1 MIKVIKVNRK
11 KVALAV
17 LAFLGIALCVVG
29 FSGVSKKVA
38 GMFGKS
44 EPASISISQ
53 PEQPQNPSL
62 TGDATTE
69 DNNDLTSEQALEGTQ
84 DAKEAETT
92 QGDIAN
98 PEAFFVEYRMDR
110 ERARGKQV
118 ELLREV
124 MASSSI
130 DEETRK
136 TAHEKFLD
144 ISSSISKEMEL
155 ENLLRARGFQD
166 AAVFLDGNSVTVVV
180 QPGPREAAA
189 EDNTD
194 LAQLVAKS
202 TGVTEDNV
210 IIITKDF

>member
-1 MIKVIKVNRK
+1 MIKINRK
-11 KVALAV
+11 KIALGL
-17 LAFLGIALCVVG
+17 LALLGIALCVAG
-29 FSGVSKKVA
+29 FGGAAQKIA
-38 GMFGKS
+38 GIFNKT
-44 EPASISISQ
+44 ETASVSISQ
-53 PEQPQNPSL
+53 PGQPPTPSL
-62 TGDATTE
+62 TGDAKTE
-69 DNNDLTSEQALEGTQ
+69 DKQDLSSEQTQ
-84 DAKEAETT
+84 S
-92 QGDIAN
+92 DISD
-98 PEAFFVEYRMDR
+98 PESFFVEYRMDR

-155 ENLLRARGFQD
+155 ENLLRARGFKD
-166 AAVFLDGNSVTVVV
+166 AAVFLDGDSVTVVV
-180 QPGPREAAA
+180 QPGQKEVASR
-189 EDNTD
+189 DNSD

-202 TGVTEDNV
+202 TGVTADNV

>member
-11 KVALAV
+11 KIALGL
-17 LAFLGIALCVVG
+17 LALLGIACCVAG
-29 FSGVSKKVA
+29 FSGAAQKIA
-38 GMFGKS
+38 GIFGET
-44 EPASISISQ
+44 EPTSVFITQ
-53 PEQPQNPSL
+53 PEQPQSPSL
-62 TGDATTE
+62 TGDANPE
-69 DNNDLTSEQALEGTQ
+69 DSQNLNSEEQVFEDPQEAWETQ
-84 DAKEAETT
+84 S
-92 QGDIAN
+92 DISD

-136 TAHEKFLD
+136 TAHEKFLN

-166 AAVFLDGNSVTVVV
+166 AAVFLDGDSVTVVV
-180 QPGPREAAA
+180 QPGQKEVAA
-189 EDNTD
+189 EDNYD
-194 LAQLVAKS
+194 LTQLVAKS
-202 TGVTEDNV
+202 TGVTEENV

>member
-11 KVALAV
+11 KIALGFLV
-17 LAFLGIALCVVG
+17 FLGIACCVAG
-29 FSGVSKKVA
+29 FSSASKKIA
-38 GMFGKS
+38 GLLGKT
-44 EPASISISQ
+44 EPTSVSISQ
-53 PEQPQNPSL
+53 PEQPQDPSL
-62 TGDATTE
+62 TGEASSE
-69 DNNDLTSEQALEGTQ
+69 DSQNLNSGQAPQ
-84 DAKEAETT
+84 DAQEA
-92 QGDIAN
+92 QSDMSD

-124 MASSSI
+124 MASASI
-130 DEETRK
+130 DEATRK
-136 TAHEKFLD
+136 TAHEEFLN

-155 ENLLRARGFQD
+155 ENLIRARGFQD
-166 AAVFLDGNSVTVVV
+166 AAVFLDGDSVTVVV
-180 QPGPREAAA
+180 QPGPKEVAS
-189 EDNTD
+189 EDNSD